1 MVKWIALGAAIGV
14 LLFFGL
20 NAQFGNA
27 QPVPYTSSEQ
37 RDSTTVSTL
46 PREDNGRSAEIL
58 SAFFGLDNSFP
69 PWSNLICRGAAG
81 ADGMPVIFSHEV
93 DFETLQPGDFRV
105 TTASGA
111 IGEIYCVTLA
121 PAMDPGEL
129 RTVLLVGEFG
139 SADDDPPVRVEIVG
153 NLHSLDGT
161 VNFKGAEIAVT
172 PLEPGPTLV
181 LAENLSP
188 DAWHLGRESD
198 GSWGSSCGC
207 PEEGVLQVVRVTW
220 DGGVTLENGDEPGDV
235 ERQLYTVTVRASDGT
250 TRSIHPFA
258 LGDLEDGDNNHEL
271 CLDTE
276 EIPVSVSFPARVF
289 IDPNGDLNP
298 ETSVEIKDWEPSDL

>member
-1 MVKWIALGAAIGV
+1 MLKWTLLGVAVGG
-14 LLFFGL
+14 LLLVGL
-20 NAQFGNA
+20 NARFGNA
-27 QPVPYTSSEQ
+27 QVAPFTSSEQ
-37 RDSTTVSTL
+37 EDSTANSTL
-46 PREDNGRSAEIL
+46 LREVNGQSAEIL
-58 SAFFGLDNSFP
+58 SAFFGLDNGLP
-69 PWSNLICRGAAG
+69 PWANLICRGAAG
-81 ADGMPVIFSHEV
+81 ADGMPVIFAHEI

-105 TTASGA
+105 TTASGE

-121 PAMDPGEL
+121 PAIDPGEL

-139 SADDDPPVRVEIVG
+139 SADDDPPVSVEIVG

-161 VNFKGAEIAVT
+161 VNFKGAEVSVT

-198 GSWGSSCGC
+198 GTWGSSCGC

-220 DGGVTLENGDEPGDV
+220 DGGITLENGDEPGEPELDH
-235 ERQLYTVTVRASDGT
+235 YSVTVQAADGT

-271 CLDTE
+271 CLDTGDKPL
-276 EIPVSVSFPARVF
+276 EISFPAGIFV
-289 IDPNGDLNP
+289 DPNGDLNP
-298 ETSVEIKDWEPSDL
+298 ETTVLVHN

>member
-1 MVKWIALGAAIGV
+1 MVKWILLGLAVSG

-20 NAQFGNA
+20 YAQVGNVRV
-27 QPVPYTSSEQ
+27 VPYTSSEQ
-37 RDSTTVSTL
+37 EDSTAESTL
-46 PREDNGRSAEIL
+46 PRDVDGQSAEIL
-58 SAFFGLDNSFP
+58 SAFFGLDNGFP
-69 PWSNLICRGAAG
+69 PWANLICRGAAG
-81 ADGMPVIFSHEV
+81 ADGMPVIFSHEI

-105 TTASGA
+105 TTASGE
-111 IGEIYCVTLA
+111 IGLIYCVTLA
-121 PAMDPGEL
+121 PAIDPGEL

-181 LAENLSP
+181 LAENLPSEV
-188 DAWHLGRESD
+188 WNLGRESD
-198 GSWGSSCGC
+198 GTWGSSCGC
-207 PEEGVLQVVRVTW
+207 PEEGVRQVVRVTW
-220 DGGVTLENGDEPGDV
+220 DGGITLENGDEPGDV
-235 ERQLYTVTVRASDGT
+235 ERQLYTVTVQAADGT

-271 CLDTE
+271 CLNTMDT
-276 EIPVSVSFPARVF
+276 PLSVSLPAGVF

-298 ETSVEIKDWEPSDL
+298 ETMVEIGN